1 MVSGKRSPKTPQRS
15 LPQRQREAALP
26 RPHMKPAA
34 APAMD
39 LNLLAAFDALWSERS
54 VTRAGKRIGLSQPAM
69 SGALSR
75 LRVMLRDPLFVRD
88 KSGLRPTERAEQ
100 LAEPIAKALAA
111 LRIAVLPS
119 DFDPQTSA
127 RHFTIGCVDA
137 AIAVVVP
144 HILANVLRHAPHS
157 RVFVRPINPSDAADL
172 LESGAID
179 VAIAPL
185 SAPHASLLTQKL
197 FDIDGVLAMR
207 KKHPLTRVE
216 ILSARDLLPYP
227 HTMVSFEGR
236 TAGQVDEALAKDGLQ
251 RHVGVV
257 VSSFLAVPHVLRGTD
272 AIAILPGPFARVVER
287 EGNIALRPLPPGVR
301 FPQLAMSLAWPRAH
315 DTSPAMRWLRAQI
328 TSAADALQT

>member
-1 MVSGKRSPKTPQRS
+1 
-15 LPQRQREAALP
+15 
-26 RPHMKPAA
+26 
-34 APAMD
+34 MD

-69 SGALSR
+69 SGALGR
-75 LRVMLRDPLFVRD
+75 LRVMLSDPLFVRD
-88 KSGLRPTERAEQ
+88 KSGLRPTERAAQ
-100 LAEPIAKALAA
+100 LAEPIAQALAA

-119 DFDPQTSA
+119 DFDPSTTS

-137 AIAVVVP
+137 AIAVIVP
-144 HILANVLRHAPHS
+144 QILANVLRGSPSS
-157 RVFVRPINPSDAADL
+157 RIFVRPINPADAVDL

-185 SAPHASLLTQKL
+185 FAPHTVLLTRKL

-207 KKHPLTRVE
+207 KNHPLARLKQ
-216 ILSARDLLPYP
+216 LSAKDLLPYP

-236 TAGQVDEALAKDGLQ
+236 TAGQLDETLAKEGLK

-287 EGNIALRPLPPGVR
+287 EGNIALRPLPAGVR

-315 DTSPAMRWLRAQI
+315 ETSPAMRWLREQI
-328 TSAADALQT
+328 ASAADALQT